1 MPKKEPIKKT
11 QKMPNLS
18 KKHVLVGEL
27 AEILGLSVR
36 RVQQLRSDGAMVTEK
51 TEQGQRY
58 LLTESLY
65 ALSRYLLERQDSKD
79 LKQRIDIATA
89 EYKERKAEL
98 MKIELRK
105 RRGEVHEARHVELIM
120 SSIIVDTRAALLSL
134 PGRIAHDLAMCAG
147 ENEIASVLKNELCGL
162 MRDMASKK
170 YDPQEFRE
178 LVESE
183 GDYIT
188 DDDEDE

>member
-1 MPKKEPIKKT
+1 MKSKTPKIIDSESGEIYCT
-11 QKMPNLS
+11 AEYLS
-18 KKHVLVGEL
+18 KKFGF
-27 AEILGLSVR
+27 SVR
-36 RVQQLRSDGAMVTEK
+36 RVRELRADGVFVTEQTK
-51 TEQGQRY
+51 WGLRFNLEKNYFSY
-58 LLTESLY
+58 L
-65 ALSRYLLERQDSKD
+65 AHIQERQDEKD
-79 LKQRIDIATA
+79 LKHRIDIATA

-162 MRDMASKK
+162 MREMASKK